1 MKIKGNENYEFYSTQ
16 LQCYSFLIH
25 PNPTQ
30 PITCAGKCDPTQPT
44 DGPNPC
50 PSGLGGISPNQTR
63 QPSLLVAAIIDKVK
77 DTRDPVYRPPLPV
90 LESEGIQPG
99 VETLM
104 KQCWAEEPAERPAF
118 DAVLKSLKVI
128 NKGKSAF
135 LILYLGYF
143 KLF

>member
-1 MKIKGNENYEFYSTQ
+1 LLYTNAKSY
-16 LQCYSFLIH
+16 
-25 PNPTQ
+25 
-30 PITCAGKCDPTQPT
+30 CDDRDLSEIVTR
-44 DGPNPC
+44 
-50 PSGLGGISPNQTR
+50 LGDIPPNQTQ
-63 QPSLLVAAIIDKVK
+63 QPSLLVVVIIDKVK

-104 KQCWAEEPAERPAF
+104 KQCWAEEPAERPSF

>member
-1 MKIKGNENYEFYSTQ
+1 LFYTNAKS
-16 LQCYSFLIH
+16 Y
-25 PNPTQ
+25 
-30 PITCAGKCDPTQPT
+30 CDDRDLSEIVTR
-44 DGPNPC
+44 
-50 PSGLGGISPNQTR
+50 LGDIPPNQTQ
-63 QPSLLVAAIIDKVK
+63 QPSLLVVVIIDKVK

-135 LILYLGYF
+135 LIILYLGYF